1 MKKKIPSIQI
11 SMGQGNEWGGFRST
25 DYYFENVLVEGLGKI
40 LQRRIPNLHLATARH
55 GTKETPVTSRS
66 SCAPAP
72 RHRR

>member
-11 SMGQGNEWGGFRST
+11 SMGQGNECCGFRST
-25 DYYFENVLVEGLGKI
+25 DYYFENVQVEGLGKI